1 MGSTIRTLL
10 FSTLYPNSERPGH
23 GIFVETRLRQLV
35 SSGEVE
41 ALVVAPIPWFP
52 SASGLFGEYAHH
64 ARVPRFERRN
74 GFAVY
79 HPRYFLLPK
88 IGMNL
93 APSALAR
100 AGLAMARR
108 LIADGHRFDLVDA
121 HYFYPDG
128 VAAARIARSLDVPVV
143 ITARGSDI
151 NLIARYERPRRM
163 IVEAAA
169 QASAVIAVSSALRD
183 AMVAL
188 GIDGKKIKVL
198 GNGVDPGIFFAE
210 DRTAARSRWNVQGY
224 VLVSVGNLISTKGHD
239 LVIRALTEI
248 PDGQLL
254 IAGHGPERGPLLDLA
269 ASLGLAER
277 VRLVGQLSQEDLRS
291 LYSAAD
297 CLVLASIREG
307 WPNVL
312 LEAMA
317 CGTPVVGTRV
327 GGVPEILACCDAGEL
342 LDSRDTASIVRAVA
356 ALRARPNTREAAQ
369 AHAAKHGWEA
379 TTAGQ
384 LSIFRTAIEA
394 RHA

>member
-121 HYFYPDG
+121 HYLYPDG
-128 VAAARIARSLDVPVV
+128 VAAAIIGEALDLPVV

-151 NLIARYERPRRM
+151 NLIAQFEKPK
-163 IVEAAA
+163 
-169 QASAVIAVSSALRD
+169 Q
-183 AMVAL
+183 
-188 GIDGKKIKVL
+188 KIIK
-198 GNGVDPGIFFAE
+198 
-210 DRTAARSRWNVQGY
+210 
-224 VLVSVGNLISTKGHD
+224 
-239 LVIRALTEI
+239 
-248 PDGQLL
+248 
-254 IAGHGPERGPLLDLA
+254 
-269 ASLGLAER
+269 
-277 VRLVGQLSQEDLRS
+277 
-291 LYSAAD
+291 
-297 CLVLASIREG
+297 
-307 WPNVL
+307 
-312 LEAMA
+312 
-317 CGTPVVGTRV
+317 
-327 GGVPEILACCDAGEL
+327 
-342 LDSRDTASIVRAVA
+342 
-356 ALRARPNTREAAQ
+356 
-369 AHAAKHGWEA
+369 AAKQAREPLIYSLLPRYA
-379 TTAGQ
+379 EVAGAGR
-384 LSIFRTAIEA
+384 IPVTRRT
-394 RHA
+394 